1 MERKI
6 KRGDLYYANLD
17 DVIGSEQGGIRPIL
31 VIQNNVGNKYSP
43 TIVIAPITAKRGKP
57 QLPTHVKIGNVKI
70 LPRDS
75 VVLLE
80 QIRTIDRQR
89 LGEYIGVLDD
99 EIMAEI
105 DNGISVSLGLDKKYL

>member
-1 MERKI
+1 MDRKI

-43 TIVIAPITAKRGKP
+43 TIVIAPITTKTGKP
-57 QLPTHVKIGNVKI
+57 QLPTHIKIDYYANI
-70 LPRDS
+70 LPKDS

-80 QIRTIDRQR
+80 QIRTVDKQR
-89 LGEYIGVLDD
+89 LGNYLGHVDGRIMRMVDD
-99 EIMAEI
+99 
-105 DNGISVSLGLDKKYL
+105 GIKISLGIR